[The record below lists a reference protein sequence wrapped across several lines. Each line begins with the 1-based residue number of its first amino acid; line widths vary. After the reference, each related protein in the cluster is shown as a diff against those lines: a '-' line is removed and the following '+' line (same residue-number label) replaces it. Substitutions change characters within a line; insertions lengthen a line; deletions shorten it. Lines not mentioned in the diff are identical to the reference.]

1 MGATAACG
9 MRSDRI
15 RHRLHGMTLSTSIR
29 IAIFSAALLAVRA
42 PLGAQG
48 YPPSQRTRIAQDVAL
63 TRIDL
68 VYGRPVARG
77 RALFGALV
85 PWDSLWHPGADS
97 ASRITVNHDVI
108 VGGQPLAKGTYSLWL
123 IPRASAPWTFILSR
137 NAYVDHKNYPGPSRD
152 ALRFD
157 VRPDSLSHMESM
169 GIYFPM
175 VLRDEATM
183 RIQWGFSGI
192 AIPVKAPYK
201 PE

>member
-1 MGATAACG
+1 MMLPTVLRTAA
-9 MRSDRI
+9 
-15 RHRLHGMTLSTSIR
+15 L
-29 IAIFSAALLAVRA
+29 AAALLAAHA
-42 PLGAQG
+42 PLVAQG
-48 YPPSQRTRIAQDVAL
+48 YPPSQRTRISQDVAL

-97 ASRITVNHDVI
+97 ATRITVNHDVM
-108 VGGQPLAKGTYSLWL
+108 VGGQPLAKGTYSMWL
-123 IPRASAPWTFILSR
+123 IPRATAPWTFILSR
-137 NAYVDHKNYPGPSRD
+137 NAYVDHKSYPGPARD

-175 VLRDEATM
+175 VLRDEATL
-183 RIQWGFSGI
+183 RIQWGFYGI
-192 AIPVKAPYK
+192 AIPVKAPYRPK
-201 PE
+201 

>member
-1 MGATAACG
+1 MQASHAA
-9 MRSDRI
+9 R
-15 RHRLHGMTLSTSIR
+15 RLNHMTHLTVLRASCL
-29 IAIFSAALLAVRA
+29 AAALLAA
-42 PLGAQG
+42 PVPLPAQG
-48 YPPSQRTRIAQDVAL
+48 YPPSQRTRISQDVAL

-97 ASRITVNHDVI
+97 ATRITVSRDVL
-108 VGGQPLAKGTYSLWL
+108 VGGQPLAKGTYSVWL
-123 IPRASAPWTFILSR
+123 IPRASAPWTIILNRS
-137 NAYVDHKNYPGPSRD
+137 AYVDHKDYGGPSRD

-175 VLRDEATM
+175 VLRDEATL
-183 RIQWGFSGI
+183 RIQWGFHGI
-192 AIPVKAPYK
+192 AIPIKAPYRSK
-201 PE
+201 